1 MDAVVDHSGPVGVTD
16 SVPHSILEGQSA
28 QPTEVQIVSEPQV
41 QGVTNIV
48 AAAAA
53 SRWFRRLVRRVF
65 WQYTQTERSE
75 RHPDE
80 KGNLHVRV
88 VEHDTWSKIFGCFPI
103 GRRPIEMRIQRI
115 RCVREKNVSIYVI
128 CEPLREVPTFEFD
141 RDIASLHLNL
151 KSARKA
157 VRRKVKV
164 IRRCPVERQKA
175 MATAATDRWRP
186 QSGRP
191 IRRGWDE
198 E

>member
-1 MDAVVDHSGPVGVTD
+1 MT
-16 SVPHSILEGQSA
+16 
-28 QPTEVQIVSEPQV
+28 SEPV
-41 QGVTNIV
+41 IPGATNIL

-53 SRWFRRLVRRVF
+53 SRWFRRLFRRVF

-80 KGNLHVRV
+80 EGNLRVRV

-115 RCVREKNVSIYVI
+115 RCVPEKNVSVYVI
-128 CEPLREVPTFEFD
+128 CEPLREVPTFEFAF
-141 RDIASLHLNL
+141 DIASLHLNL
-151 KSARKA
+151 KSARRA
-157 VRRKVKV
+157 ARRKVKV
-164 IRRCPVERQKA
+164 IRGCPPERQKT

-191 IRRGWDE
+191 IRRGWDDE
-198 E
+198 